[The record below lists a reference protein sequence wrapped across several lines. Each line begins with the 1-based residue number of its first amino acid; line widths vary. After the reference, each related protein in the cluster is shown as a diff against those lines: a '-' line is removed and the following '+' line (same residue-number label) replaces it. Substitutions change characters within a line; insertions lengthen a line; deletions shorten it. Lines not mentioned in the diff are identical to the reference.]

1 VAVIAL
7 SEHTGAEII
16 DADLGKPA
24 LLRDALAQY
33 HVLTF
38 HDQHFTPAQFLD
50 AARSFGEPS
59 EIFYPKLPDCDVGF
73 LDSKPPTGEP
83 MIYGTRFHI
92 DYSNMPEP
100 PKATTLYAVQ
110 IPSQGG
116 DTEFINL
123 HQAYDDL
130 LDNWKQRIADVVCL
144 HRAFGNKPSSY
155 HPLAKRHP
163 ENGRMAIYL
172 NPERMASEPKPLIA
186 VLVQHLMQP
195 KYRYRYKWRAGDWLI
210 WDNRSVMHK
219 ANTDYTERRF
229 HYRLM
234 LQ

>member
-1 VAVIAL
+1 VAVKAVPL
-7 SEHTGAEII
+7 STYTGAEII
-16 DADLGKPA
+16 DADPV

-33 HVLTF
+33 HVLAF
-38 HDQHFTPAQFLD
+38 HDQRFTPAQFMD
-50 AARSFGEPS
+50 AAKSFGEPS
-59 EIFYPKLPDCDVGF
+59 EIFYPKLPGTDVGF
-73 LDSKPPTGEP
+73 LDSNPPNGKP
-83 MIYGTRFHI
+83 MIYGTDFHI

-100 PKATTLYAVQ
+100 PKATTLYAVEV
-110 IPSQGG
+110 PSAGG

-130 LDNWKQRIADVVCL
+130 PDEWKEKIANVVRV
-144 HRAFGNKPSSY
+144 HRAFGNKPSTY
-155 HPLAKRHP
+155 HPLAKCHP
-163 ENGRMAIYL
+163 ESGRLAIYL
-172 NPERMASEPKPLIA
+172 NPARMTKEPL
-186 VLVQHLMQP
+186 LETLLQHLMQP
-195 KYRYRYKWRAGDWLI
+195 KYRYRYQWRANDWLI